1 MVAYRPGV
9 ATFYLDAPSLVYRA
23 FFALPKTLTDDDG
36 NSINAVRG
44 FMDMVTT
51 LIVKR
56 RPDEVVSVF
65 DADWRP
71 QFRVDA
77 YPGYKAER
85 PEDPPELPPQFDIIA
100 AALDAAG
107 MVRAETP
114 GLEADDVI
122 ATLVATIDGNERAVV
137 VTGDRDLICLVRD
150 PHVKLLFPV
159 KGTKEMTELD
169 EASVEAK
176 YGIPPSLYTE
186 FAMMRGDSSDGL
198 PGVPG
203 VGPKTAVTL
212 LNKYGSIDGI
222 YANLGEL
229 SERQR
234 KAFEGSFD
242 YLVSMETVVELV
254 YDAKVDATPRGEPNE
269 DALKELGERHNLGS
283 SVARLLQALRSER

>member
-1 MVAYRPGV
+1 MP
-9 ATFYLDAPSLVYRA
+9 TFYLDAPSLVYRA
-23 FFALPKTLTDDDG
+23 FFALPKTLTDAHG

-51 LIVKR
+51 LIVQR
-56 RPDEVVSVF
+56 RPDEVISVF
-65 DADWRP
+65 DAEWRP

-100 AALDAAG
+100 AVLDAAG

-122 ATLVATIDGNERAVV
+122 GTLVSKIDEDVRAVV

-150 PHVKLLFPV
+150 PHVSLLFPV
-159 KGTKEMTELD
+159 KGTREMVELN
-169 EASVEAK
+169 EAAVHEK
-176 YGIPPSLYTE
+176 YGIPPRLYSE
-186 FAMMRGDSSDGL
+186 FAMLRGDNSDGL

-212 LNKYGSIDGI
+212 LNKFGSIDGI
-222 YANLGEL
+222 YANLDEL
-229 SERQR
+229 SPRQR
-234 KAFEGSFD
+234 QAFESSFD
-242 YLVSMETVVELV
+242 YLVAMEKVVELV
-254 YDAKVDATPRGEPNE
+254 YDAEVVATQAHEPDE
-269 DALKELGERHNLGS
+269 ERLRELGEEHNLGS
-283 SVARLLQALRSER
+283 SVGRLLQALRNER

>member
-1 MVAYRPGV
+1 MS
-9 ATFYLDAPSLVYRA
+9 TFYLDAPSLVYRA
-23 FFALPKTLTDDDG
+23 FFALPKTLTDDRG

-51 LIVKR
+51 LIVQR
-56 RPDEVVSVF
+56 RPDEVIAVF

-71 QFRVDA
+71 QFRIDA

-85 PEDPPELPPQFDIIA
+85 PEDPPELPGQFDVIA
-100 AALDAAG
+100 DVLDAMG
-107 MVRAETP
+107 IVRAETD

-122 ATLVATIDGNERAVV
+122 ATYAAKVDGDERGVV

-150 PHVKLLFPV
+150 PHVRLLFPV

-169 EASVEAK
+169 EAAVEAK
-176 YGIPPSLYTE
+176 YGIPPRLYTE
-186 FAMMRGDSSDGL
+186 FAMLRGDNSDGL

-212 LNKYGSIDGI
+212 LSKFGSIDGI
-222 YANLGEL
+222 YANLDDL
-229 SERQR
+229 SPRQR
-234 KAFEGSFD
+234 QAFESSFD

-254 YDAKVDATPRGEPNE
+254 YDAEIAATDAHEPDE
-269 DALKELGERHNLGS
+269 ERLKELGEEHNLRS
-283 SVARLLQALRSER
+283 SVGRLLQAIRSER

>member
-1 MVAYRPGV
+1 VT
-9 ATFYLDAPSLVYRA
+9 TFYLDAPSLVYRA
-23 FFALPKTLTDDDG
+23 FFALPKTLTDDQG

-51 LIVKR
+51 LIVQR
-56 RPDEVVSVF
+56 RPDSVVSVF

-85 PEDPPELPPQFDIIA
+85 AEDPPELPPQFDMIA
-100 AALDAAG
+100 AVLDAAG

-122 ATLVATIDGNERAVV
+122 ATLVATVDGDERATV
-137 VTGDRDLICLVRD
+137 VTGDRDLISLVRD
-150 PHVKLLFPV
+150 PYVNLLFPV
-159 KGTKEMTELD
+159 KGTKEMAEFD
-169 EASVEAK
+169 EAAVEEK
-176 YGIPPSLYTE
+176 YGIPPRLYGE

-212 LNKYGSIDGI
+212 LKKYGSLDGI
-222 YANLGEL
+222 YANLADL

-242 YLVSMETVVELV
+242 YLVAMETVVELV
-254 YDAKVDATPRGEPNE
+254 YDADVVATEPHDPDE
-269 DALKELGERHNLGS
+269 DLLKELGEKHNLGS
-283 SVARLLQALRSER
+283 SVGRLLQAITGER

>member
-1 MVAYRPGV
+1 MP
-9 ATFYLDAPSLVYRA
+9 TFYLDAPSLVYRA
-23 FFALPKTLTDDDG
+23 FFALPKTLTDDQG
-36 NSINAVRG
+36 NSVNAVRG

-51 LIVKR
+51 LIVQR
-56 RPDEVVSVF
+56 RPDEVISVF

-77 YPGYKAER
+77 YPGYKSER
-85 PEDPPELPPQFDIIA
+85 AEDPPELPPQFDVIA
-100 AALDAAG
+100 QILDAAG

-122 ATLVATIDGNERAVV
+122 ATLVATIDGDERAVV
-137 VTGDRDLICLVRD
+137 VTGDRDLISLVRD

-169 EASVEAK
+169 EAAVEEK
-176 YGIPPSLYTE
+176 YGIPARLYAE
-186 FAMMRGDSSDGL
+186 FAMLRGDNSDGL

-212 LNKYGSIDGI
+212 LTKYGSIDGI

-242 YLVSMETVVELV
+242 YLVAMETVVELV
-254 YDAKVDATPRGEPNE
+254 RDADVVATERHEPDE
-269 DALKELGERHNLGS
+269 DLLRELGDKHNLGS
-283 SVARLLQALRSER
+283 SVGRLLQALRSER

>member
-1 MVAYRPGV
+1 MT
-9 ATFYLDAPSLVYRA
+9 TFYLDAPSLVYRA
-23 FFALPKTLTDDDG
+23 FFALPKTLIDEQG

-51 LIVKR
+51 LLVQR
-56 RPDEVVSVF
+56 RPDSVVSVF
-65 DADWRP
+65 DGDWRP

-100 AALDAAG
+100 AVLDAAG

-122 ATLVATIDGNERAVV
+122 ATLVSKVDGDLRATV
-137 VTGDRDLICLVRD
+137 VTGDRDLISLVRD
-150 PHVKLLFPV
+150 PHVNLLFPV
-159 KGTKEMTELD
+159 KGTKEMAEFD
-169 EASVEAK
+169 EAAVEEK
-176 YGIPPSLYTE
+176 YGIPPRLYGE

-212 LNKYGSIDGI
+212 LKKFGSLDGI
-222 YANLGEL
+222 YANLSDL
-229 SERQR
+229 SDRQR

-242 YLVSMETVVELV
+242 YLVAMETVVELV
-254 YDAKVDATPRGEPNE
+254 YDAEVDPTQPHDPDEE
-269 DALKELGERHNLGS
+269 LLKELGEKYNLGS
-283 SVARLLQALRSER
+283 SVARLLQALTGER

>member
-1 MVAYRPGV
+1 MT
-9 ATFYLDAPSLVYRA
+9 TFYVDAPSLVYRA
-23 FFALPKTLTDDDG
+23 FFSLPKTLTDPHG
-36 NSINAVRG
+36 TSINAVRG

-51 LIVKR
+51 LIVQR
-56 RPDEVVSVF
+56 GPDEVISVF

-77 YPGYKAER
+77 YPGYKAAR

-100 AALDAAG
+100 NVLDAAG
-107 MVRAETP
+107 MVRAESP

-122 ATLVATIDGNERAVV
+122 ATLVDKIDGDERAVV

-150 PHVKLLFPV
+150 PHVGLLFPV
-159 KGTKEMTELD
+159 KGTREMTELD
-169 EASVEAK
+169 EATVEAK
-176 YGIPPSLYTE
+176 YGIPPRLYSE
-186 FAMMRGDSSDGL
+186 FAMLRGDNSDGL

-229 SERQR
+229 SPRQR
-234 KAFEGSFD
+234 QAFESSFD
-242 YLVSMETVVELV
+242 YLVAMEKVVELV
-254 YDAKVDATPRGEPNE
+254 YDAGVVATERAEPDE
-269 DALKELGERHNLGS
+269 ERLRELGERHNLGS
-283 SVARLLQALRSER
+283 SVGRLLQALRSERQ

>member
-1 MVAYRPGV
+1 MT
-9 ATFYLDAPSLVYRA
+9 TFFVDAPSLVYRA
-23 FFALPKTLTDDDG
+23 FFSLPKTLTDDHG

-51 LIVKR
+51 LIVQR

-77 YPGYKAER
+77 YPAYKAER

-100 AALDAAG
+100 DVLDAAG

-122 ATLVATIDGNERAVV
+122 ATLVSNVTGDARAVV

-150 PHVKLLFPV
+150 PHVKVLFPV
-159 KGTKEMTELD
+159 KGTREMTELD

-176 YGIPPSLYTE
+176 YGIPPRLYTE
-186 FAMMRGDSSDGL
+186 FAMLRGDNSDGL

-212 LNKYGSIDGI
+212 LTKYGSIDGI

-234 KAFEGSFD
+234 KAFESSFD
-242 YLVSMETVVELV
+242 YLVAMETVVELV
-254 YDAKVDATPRGEPNE
+254 DDADVDATKRAEPDE
-269 DALKELGERHNLGS
+269 ERLQALGEKHNLGS
-283 SVARLLQALRSER
+283 SVGRLLQALRSER

>member
-1 MVAYRPGV
+1 MP
-9 ATFYLDAPSLVYRA
+9 TFYLDAPSLVYRA
-23 FFALPKTLTDDDG
+23 FFALPKTLTDDQG

-85 PEDPPELPPQFDIIA
+85 AEDPPELPPQFDIIA
-100 AALDAAG
+100 NVLDAAG

-122 ATLVATIDGNERAVV
+122 ATLVAPIDGDERGVV
-137 VTGDRDLICLVRD
+137 VTGDRDLLCLVRD
-150 PHVKLLFPV
+150 PHVKVLFPV
-159 KGTKEMTELD
+159 KGTKEMAELD
-169 EASVEAK
+169 EAAVLEK
-176 YGIPPSLYTE
+176 YGIPARLYTE
-186 FAMMRGDSSDGL
+186 FAMLRGDGSDGL

-229 SERQR
+229 SDRQR
-234 KAFEGSFD
+234 KAFESSFD
-242 YLVSMETVVELV
+242 YLVAMETVVELV
-254 YDAKVDATPRGEPNE
+254 YDAKVDATERREPDE
-269 DALKELGERHNLGS
+269 DALNALGEKHNLGS

>member
-1 MVAYRPGV
+1 MT
-9 ATFYLDAPSLVYRA
+9 TFYLDAPSLVYRA
-23 FFALPKTLTDDDG
+23 FFALPKTLTDDRG

-51 LIVKR
+51 LIVQR
-56 RPDEVVSVF
+56 RPDEVIAVF

-85 PEDPPELPPQFDIIA
+85 PEDPPELPGQFDVIA
-100 AALDAAG
+100 EVLDAAG
-107 MVRAETP
+107 MVRAETQ

-122 ATLVATIDGNERAVV
+122 ATYVSKVDGDDRGVV

-150 PHVKLLFPV
+150 PHVRLLFPV

-169 EASVEAK
+169 EAAVEAK
-176 YGIPPSLYTE
+176 YGIPPRLYTE
-186 FAMMRGDSSDGL
+186 FAMLRGDNSDGL

-212 LNKYGSIDGI
+212 LNKFGSIDGI
-222 YANLGEL
+222 YANLDQL
-229 SERQR
+229 SDRQR
-234 KAFEGSFD
+234 KAFEESFD

-254 YDAKVDATPRGEPNE
+254 YDADIAATDAHEPDE
-269 DALKELGERHNLGS
+269 ERLKELGDEHNLRS
-283 SVARLLQALRSER
+283 SVGRLLQAIRSER

>member
-1 MVAYRPGV
+1 M
-9 ATFYLDAPSLVYRA
+9 
-23 FFALPKTLTDDDG
+23 PKTLTDDRG

-51 LIVKR
+51 LIVQR
-56 RPDEVVSVF
+56 RPDSVVSVF

-85 PEDPPELPPQFDIIA
+85 AEDPPELPPQFDIIA
-100 AALDAAG
+100 AVLDAAG

-122 ATLVATIDGNERAVV
+122 ATLVAKKDGDERAVV

-150 PHVKLLFPV
+150 PHVKVLFPV
-159 KGTKEMTELD
+159 KGTKEMTEFD
-169 EASVEAK
+169 EAAVEEK
-176 YGIPPSLYTE
+176 YGIPPRLYTE
-186 FAMMRGDSSDGL
+186 FAMMRGDNSDGL

-212 LNKYGSIDGI
+212 LKKYGSLDGI
-222 YANLGEL
+222 YANLGDL

-234 KAFEGSFD
+234 KAFEGAFD
-242 YLVSMETVVELV
+242 YLVAMETVVELV
-254 YDAKVDATPRGEPNE
+254 YDAEVDATEPHE
-269 DALKELGERHNLGS
+269 PDEAALKELGEKHNLGS
-283 SVARLLQALRSER
+283 SVGRLLQALTGER

>member
-1 MVAYRPGV
+1 M

-23 FFALPKTLTDDDG
+23 FFALPKTLTDEHG

-51 LIVKR
+51 LIVQR
-56 RPDEVVSVF
+56 RPASVISVF

-85 PEDPPELPPQFDIIA
+85 AEDPPELPPQFDIIA
-100 AALDAAG
+100 AVLDAAG

-122 ATLVATIDGNERAVV
+122 ATLVSKVDGDARATV
-137 VTGDRDLICLVRD
+137 VTGDRDLISLVRD
-150 PHVKLLFPV
+150 PHVDLLFPV
-159 KGTKEMTELD
+159 KGTKEMAEFD
-169 EASVEAK
+169 EAAVEEK
-176 YGIPPSLYTE
+176 YGIPPRLYGE

-212 LNKYGSIDGI
+212 LKRYGSLDGI
-222 YANLGEL
+222 YANLADL

-234 KAFEGSFD
+234 KAFEGAFD
-242 YLVSMETVVELV
+242 YLVAMETVVELV
-254 YDAKVDATPRGEPNE
+254 YDADVEATEAHEPDE
-269 DALKELGERHNLGS
+269 VALKELGEKHNLGS
-283 SVARLLQALRSER
+283 SVGRLLQALTGER

>member
-1 MVAYRPGV
+1 MP
-9 ATFYLDAPSLVYRA
+9 TFFLDAPSLVYRA
-23 FFALPKTLTDDDG
+23 FFALPKTLTDDHG

-51 LIVKR
+51 LIVQR
-56 RPDEVVSVF
+56 RPESVVSVF

-85 PEDPPELPPQFDIIA
+85 AEDPPELPPQFDIIA
-100 AALDAAG
+100 NVLDAAG

-122 ATLVATIDGNERAVV
+122 ATLVSRIDGEDRAVI

-159 KGTKEMTELD
+159 KGTKEMAEFD
-169 EASVEAK
+169 EKSVEEK
-176 YGIPPSLYTE
+176 YGIPPRLYGE
-186 FAMMRGDSSDGL
+186 FAMMRGDGSDGL

-212 LNKYGSIDGI
+212 LKKYGSIDGI

-229 SERQR
+229 SDRQR
-234 KAFEGSFD
+234 TAFEASFD
-242 YLVSMETVVELV
+242 YLVAMETVVELV
-254 YDAKVDATPRGEPNE
+254 YDADVTATEAHEPDDE
-269 DALKELGERHNLGS
+269 RLKELGEIHNLGS
-283 SVARLLQALRSER
+283 SVGRLVQALRSER

>member
-1 MVAYRPGV
+1 M

-23 FFALPKTLTDDDG
+23 FFALPKTLTDDQG

-51 LIVKR
+51 LIVQR
-56 RPDEVVSVF
+56 RPDSVVSVF

-85 PEDPPELPPQFDIIA
+85 AEDPPELPPQFAIIA
-100 AALDAAG
+100 AVLDAAG

-122 ATLVATIDGNERAVV
+122 ATLASKVDGTARATV
-137 VTGDRDLICLVRD
+137 VTGDRDLISLVRD
-150 PHVKLLFPV
+150 PYVNLLFPV
-159 KGTKEMTELD
+159 KGTKEMAEFD
-169 EASVEAK
+169 EAAVEEK
-176 YGIPPSLYTE
+176 YGIPPHLYGE

-212 LNKYGSIDGI
+212 LKRFGSLDGI
-222 YANLGEL
+222 YANLGGL

-242 YLVSMETVVELV
+242 YLVAMETVVELV
-254 YDAKVDATPRGEPNE
+254 CDADVDATESHEPDE
-269 DALKELGERHNLGS
+269 ELLKELGEKHNLGS
-283 SVARLLQALRSER
+283 SVGRLLQAVTGER

>member
-1 MVAYRPGV
+1 MP
-9 ATFYLDAPSLVYRA
+9 TFYLDAPSLVYRA
-23 FFALPKTLTDDDG
+23 FFALPKTLTDDQG

-71 QFRVDA
+71 RFRVDA

-85 PEDPPELPPQFDIIA
+85 AEDPPELPPQFDIIA
-100 AALDAAG
+100 NVLDAAG

-122 ATLVATIDGNERAVV
+122 ATLVAPIDGDERGVV
-137 VTGDRDLICLVRD
+137 VTGDRDLLCLVRD
-150 PHVKLLFPV
+150 PHVKVLFPV
-159 KGTKEMTELD
+159 KGTKEMAELD
-169 EASVEAK
+169 EAAVLEK
-176 YGIPPSLYTE
+176 YGIPARLYTE
-186 FAMMRGDSSDGL
+186 FAMLRGDGSDGL

-229 SERQR
+229 SDRQR
-234 KAFEGSFD
+234 KAFESSFD
-242 YLVSMETVVELV
+242 YLVAMETVVELV
-254 YDAKVDATPRGEPNE
+254 YDAKVDATERREPDE
-269 DALKELGERHNLGS
+269 DALNALGEKHNLGS

>member
-1 MVAYRPGV
+1 M
-9 ATFYLDAPSLVYRA
+9 TFFLDAPSLVYRA
-23 FFALPKTLTDDDG
+23 FFALPKTLTDDHG
-36 NSINAVRG
+36 HSINAVRG

-51 LIVKR
+51 LIVQR

-77 YPGYKAER
+77 YPGYKSER
-85 PEDPPELPPQFDIIA
+85 AEDPPELPPQFGIIA
-100 AALDAAG
+100 AVLDAAG

-122 ATLVATIDGNERAVV
+122 ATLVSNVDGDDRAVV

-150 PHVKLLFPV
+150 PHVKVLFPV

-169 EASVEAK
+169 EAAVQEK
-176 YGIPPSLYTE
+176 YGIPPKLYSE
-186 FAMMRGDSSDGL
+186 FAMLRGDNSDGL

-229 SERQR
+229 PDRQR
-234 KAFEGSFD
+234 KAFESSFD
-242 YLVSMETVVELV
+242 YLVAMETVVELV
-254 YDAKVDATPRGEPNE
+254 SDADVVATERHDPDE
-269 DALKELGERHNLGS
+269 DLLRELGESHNLGS
-283 SVARLLQALRSER
+283 SVGRLLQALRSER

>member
-1 MVAYRPGV
+1 M

-23 FFALPKTLTDDDG
+23 FFALPKTLTDDHG

-51 LIVKR
+51 LIVQR
-56 RPDEVVSVF
+56 RPDQVVSVF

-71 QFRVDA
+71 RFRVDA

-85 PEDPPELPPQFDIIA
+85 AEDPPELPAQFEIIA
-100 AALDAAG
+100 AVLDAAG

-122 ATLVATIDGNERAVV
+122 ATLVSAIGGDERAIV

-150 PHVKLLFPV
+150 PHVKVLFPV

-169 EASVEAK
+169 EAAVKDK
-176 YGIPPSLYTE
+176 YGIPARLYTE
-186 FAMMRGDSSDGL
+186 FAMLRGDNSDGL

-212 LNKYGSIDGI
+212 LTKYGSIDAI
-222 YANLGEL
+222 YAHLDEL
-229 SERQR
+229 SDRQR
-234 KAFEGSFD
+234 KAFEGAFD
-242 YLVSMETVVELV
+242 YLVAMETVVELV
-254 YDAKVDATPRGEPNE
+254 RDAEVVATERHEPDE
-269 DALKELGERHNLGS
+269 DLLRELGEKHNLGS
-283 SVARLLQALRSER
+283 SVGRLLQALRSER

>member
-1 MVAYRPGV
+1 MT
-9 ATFYLDAPSLVYRA
+9 TFFVDAPSLVYRA
-23 FFALPKTLTDDDG
+23 FFSLPKTLTDDHG

-44 FMDMVTT
+44 FTDMVTT
-51 LIVKR
+51 LIVQR

-65 DADWRP
+65 DAAWRP

-100 AALDAAG
+100 EVLDAAG

-122 ATLVATIDGNERAVV
+122 ATLVLNVTGDERAVV

-159 KGTKEMTELD
+159 KGTREMTELD
-169 EASVEAK
+169 EAAVEGK
-176 YGIPPSLYTE
+176 YGIPPRLYTE
-186 FAMMRGDSSDGL
+186 FAMLRGDNSDGL

-222 YANLGEL
+222 YASLGEL
-229 SERQR
+229 SDRQR
-234 KAFEGSFD
+234 KAFESSFD
-242 YLVSMETVVELV
+242 YLVAMETVVELV
-254 YDAKVDATPRGEPNE
+254 DDAEVVATARAEPDE
-269 DALKELGERHNLGS
+269 GRLQALGEKHNLGS
-283 SVARLLQALRSER
+283 SVGRLLQALRSER

>member
-1 MVAYRPGV
+1 M

-23 FFALPKTLTDDDG
+23 FFALPKTLTDDQG

-56 RPDEVVSVF
+56 RPDEVISVF

-85 PEDPPELPPQFDIIA
+85 AEDPPELPPQFDIIA
-100 AALDAAG
+100 NVLDAAG

-122 ATLVATIDGNERAVV
+122 ATLVASIDGDERGVV

-150 PHVKLLFPV
+150 PHVKVLFPV

-169 EASVEAK
+169 EAAVLEK
-176 YGIPPSLYTE
+176 YGIPAWLYTE
-186 FAMMRGDSSDGL
+186 FAMLRGDGSDGL

-222 YANLGEL
+222 YAKLGEL

-234 KAFEGSFD
+234 KAFESSFD

-254 YDAKVDATPRGEPNE
+254 YDAKVEATERREPDE
-269 DALKELGERHNLGS
+269 AALNALGEKHNLGS

>member
-1 MVAYRPGV
+1 M
-9 ATFYLDAPSLVYRA
+9 ATYYLDAPSLVYRA
-23 FFALPKTLTDDDG
+23 FFALPKTLTDDHG

-51 LIVKR
+51 LIVQR
-56 RPDEVVSVF
+56 RPDSVVSVF

-85 PEDPPELPPQFDIIA
+85 AEDPPELPPQFDIIA
-100 AALDAAG
+100 AVLDAAG

-122 ATLVATIDGNERAVV
+122 ATLVATVTGNDRAVV

-150 PHVKLLFPV
+150 PHVRLLFPV
-159 KGTKEMTELD
+159 KGTKEMAEFD
-169 EASVEAK
+169 EAAVEEK
-176 YGIPPSLYTE
+176 YGIPPRLYTD
-186 FAMMRGDSSDGL
+186 FAMMRGDNSDGL

-212 LNKYGSIDGI
+212 LKKYGSIDGI
-222 YANLGEL
+222 YANLADL

-234 KAFEGSFD
+234 KSFEASFD
-242 YLVSMETVVELV
+242 YLVAMETVVELV
-254 YDAKVDATPRGEPNE
+254 YDADVDATGPHEPDE
-269 DALKELGERHNLGS
+269 ELMKELGEKHNLGS
-283 SVARLLQALRSER
+283 SVGRLLQARTGER

>member
-1 MVAYRPGV
+1 MAYRPGV

-23 FFALPKTLTDDDG
+23 FFALPKTLTDDKG

-51 LIVKR
+51 LIVQR
-56 RPDEVVSVF
+56 RPDSVVSVF

-85 PEDPPELPPQFDIIA
+85 AEDPPELPPQFDIIA
-100 AALDAAG
+100 AVLDAAG

-122 ATLVATIDGNERAVV
+122 ATLVAGTDGDERAVV

-150 PHVKLLFPV
+150 PHVKVLFPV
-159 KGTKEMTELD
+159 KGTKEMTEFD
-169 EASVEAK
+169 EAAVEEK
-176 YGIPPSLYTE
+176 YGIPPRLYTE
-186 FAMMRGDSSDGL
+186 FAMMRGDNSDGL

-212 LNKYGSIDGI
+212 LKKYGSLDGI
-222 YANLGEL
+222 YANLGDL

-234 KAFEGSFD
+234 KAFEGAFD
-242 YLVSMETVVELV
+242 YLVAMETVVELV
-254 YDAKVDATPRGEPNE
+254 YDAKVDATEPHE
-269 DALKELGERHNLGS
+269 PDEAALKELGENHNLGS
-283 SVARLLQALRSER
+283 SVGRLLQALTGER

>member
-1 MVAYRPGV
+1 M
-9 ATFYLDAPSLVYRA
+9 ATFYIDAPSLVYRA
-23 FFALPKTLTDDDG
+23 FFALPKTLKDDHG

-51 LIVKR
+51 LIVQR

-77 YPGYKAER
+77 YPGYKSER
-85 PEDPPELPPQFDIIA
+85 AEDPPELPPQFDIIA
-100 AALDAAG
+100 EVLDAAG

-122 ATLVATIDGNERAVV
+122 ATLVSDLTGDERSVV

-169 EASVEAK
+169 EAAVKEK
-176 YGIPPSLYTE
+176 YGIPAPLYTE
-186 FAMMRGDSSDGL
+186 FAMLRGDNSDGL

-222 YANLGEL
+222 YANLDDL
-229 SERQR
+229 SPRQR
-234 KAFEGSFD
+234 RAFESSFD
-242 YLVSMETVVELV
+242 YLVAMETVVELV
-254 YDAKVDATPRGEPNE
+254 YDAEVVATERAEPDE
-269 DALKELGERHNLGS
+269 ERLRVLGEEHNLGS
-283 SVARLLQALRSER
+283 SVGRLLQALRNER